1 MIDSVRLNVNAGN
14 GGRGCASFLRA
25 KYKPKGGPDGGD
37 GGDGGSAY
45 ICGDPSLNT
54 LLHLKF
60 NSTLYID
67 SGGHGKGKNKRGKN
81 GAEKIIPVPL
91 GTEIWQR
98 TGRRTRE
105 FLLDVVDPTP
115 HLVAMGGKGGRG
127 NARFVSAT
135 NQEPVL
141 SEKGEQGERVVLFLE
156 LKLLA
161 DVGLLARPNAGKSTL
176 MSRCSGARPKVAE
189 YPFTTVEPILGAVR
203 NREKDFVLMEVP
215 GLLEGAHRGVG
226 LGQQFLRHAERA
238 RVYVHLLDGS
248 SEDPVADFHMLN
260 QELEQFNAELV
271 QKPKIIAVNKL
282 DLPDVRDGQLELQD
296 ELGRAAAEWQPTG
309 GVNGWQTPVVFL
321 SAVTGEGLQGLL
333 DCMVA
338 SLDAIPKEAPVE
350 LAPAWVGTR
359 QRQHLPDK
367 VWVEDGV
374 YVVQCDVLER
384 LAAMADPRDSRVVIQ
399 LWREMERRGLARNL
413 VDAGI
418 EAGDTIRIGN
428 VEVEWF

>member
-1 MIDSVRLNVNAGN
+1 MIDSVRLNINAGN

-67 SGGHGKGKNKRGKN
+67 AGGHGKGKNKRGKN

-91 GTEIWQR
+91 GTELWQR

-105 FLLDVVDPTP
+105 FLLDVVDSTP
-115 HLVAMGGKGGRG
+115 HLVALGGKGGRG

-141 SEKGEQGERVVLFLE
+141 SEQGEQGERVVLFLE

-260 QELEQFNAELV
+260 NELEQFNDGLV

-282 DLPDVRDGQLELQD
+282 DLPDVRDAQLELRD
-296 ELGRAAAEWQPTG
+296 KLTRAAAEWQPAG
-309 GVNGWQTPVVFL
+309 GVNGLQTPVVFL

-333 DCMVA
+333 DRMVA
-338 SLDAIPKEAPVE
+338 LLDAIPKEAPVE
-350 LAPAWVGTR
+350 AAPAWVGTR
-359 QRQHLPDK
+359 HRQHLPDK
-367 VWVEDGV
+367 VWVEAGV

-418 EAGDTIRIGN
+418 EAGDTIRIGT

>member
-1 MIDSVRLNVNAGN
+1 MIDSVRLNINAGN

-60 NSTLYID
+60 NSTLYIAA
-67 SGGHGKGKNKRGKN
+67 GGHGKGKNKRGKN

-91 GTEIWQR
+91 GTELWQR

-105 FLLDVVDPTP
+105 FLLDVVDSTP
-115 HLVAMGGKGGRG
+115 HLVALGGKGGRG

-141 SEKGEQGERVVLFLE
+141 SEQGEQGERVVLFLE

-260 QELEQFNAELV
+260 NELEQFNDGLV

-282 DLPDVRDGQLELQD
+282 DLPDVRDGQSELRD
-296 ELGRAAAEWQPTG
+296 KLTRAAAEWQPAG
-309 GVNGWQTPVVFL
+309 GVNGLQTPVVFL

-333 DCMVA
+333 DRMVA
-338 SLDAIPKEAPVE
+338 LLDAIPKEAPVE
-350 LAPAWVGTR
+350 AAPAWVGTR
-359 QRQHLPDK
+359 HRQHLPDK
-367 VWVEDGV
+367 VWVEAGV

-418 EAGDTIRIGN
+418 EAGDTIRIGT

>member
-1 MIDSVRLNVNAGN
+1 M
-14 GGRGCASFLRA
+14 
-25 KYKPKGGPDGGD
+25 
-37 GGDGGSAY
+37 
-45 ICGDPSLNT
+45 
-54 LLHLKF
+54 
-60 NSTLYID
+60 
-67 SGGHGKGKNKRGKN
+67 
-81 GAEKIIPVPL
+81 
-91 GTEIWQR
+91 
-98 TGRRTRE
+98 
-105 FLLDVVDPTP
+105 
-115 HLVAMGGKGGRG
+115 
-127 NARFVSAT
+127 
-135 NQEPVL
+135 
-141 SEKGEQGERVVLFLE
+141 VLFLE

-296 ELGRAAAEWQPTG
+296 ELGRAAAEWQPTA

-359 QRQHLPDK
+359 QRQTP
-367 VWVEDGV
+367 
-374 YVVQCDVLER
+374 
-384 LAAMADPRDSRVVIQ
+384 SR
-399 LWREMERRGLARNL
+399 
-413 VDAGI
+413 
-418 EAGDTIRIGN
+418 
-428 VEVEWF
+428 